1 MGLGMVWDMEDRD
14 RVFLVWDM
22 EDRGMEDMED
32 RDRYMEDRDRVWDME
47 DREQV
52 CFKVL
57 GIQVGNLG

>member
-1 MGLGMVWDMEDRD
+1 MGLGM
-14 RVFLVWDM
+14 VWDM

-32 RDRYMEDRDRVWDME
+32 RDRYMEVRDKVWDME
-47 DREQV
+47 YRDQV